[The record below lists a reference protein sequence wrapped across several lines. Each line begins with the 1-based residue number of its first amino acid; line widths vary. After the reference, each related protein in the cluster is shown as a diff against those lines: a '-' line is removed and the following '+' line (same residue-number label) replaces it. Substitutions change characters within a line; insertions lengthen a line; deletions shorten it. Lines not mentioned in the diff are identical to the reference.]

1 MSLIM
6 AKVASRKLFDT
17 VRATLMIVSGD
28 LMNIDFLLSEHLAF
42 LNEFPDR
49 VYQIYDFWLFNL

>member
-1 MSLIM
+1 M

-17 VRATLMIVSGD
+17 VRATLVIVSGD

-42 LNEFPDR
+42 LNEFPD
-49 VYQIYDFWLFNL
+49 